1 MRQKN
6 YALMQS
12 IKQFAE
18 AYFLETKTWP
28 SLSQISAHLKIGKT
42 TAYRYLHTMHE
53 NGILSYDG
61 AQGVRTDLADKVRSD
76 TCMVAVLG
84 DVSCGLPK
92 YAEENIES
100 YMELPRQLLGE
111 GTFFL
116 LRANGDSMVG
126 ADICD
131 GDLVVIRQQ
140 STAENGD
147 VVVALMEDEAT
158 LKTLFWDRTQKCVR
172 LHPENP
178 NYQDIV
184 VPNVLIQGVAVKILK
199 NVRHVR

>member
-12 IKQFAE
+12 IKQCAE
-18 AYFLETKTWP
+18 TYFLENKTWP
-28 SLSQISAHLKIGKT
+28 SLGQIASHLKIGKT
-42 TAYRYLHTMHE
+42 TAHRYLHSMHE
-53 NGILSYDG
+53 NGMLSYDG
-61 AQGVRTDLADKVRSD
+61 AQGVRTELADKFRPE
-76 TCMVAVLG
+76 TCTVAVLG

-92 YAEENIES
+92 YADENIES

-116 LRANGDSMVG
+116 LRASGDSMIG
-126 ADICD
+126 ADIED

-140 STAENGD
+140 STAEDGD

-158 LKTLFWDRTQKCVR
+158 LKTFFRDRQNRCIR

-178 NYQDIV
+178 EYQDIV
-184 VPNVLIQGVAVKILK
+184 VQKALIQGVAVKVLK
-199 NVRHVR
+199 SIKHAN